1 MTNTELKRLSRREL
15 LEMLIEQGREND
27 RLKEELRQA
36 NEKLESRKII
46 FEKSGTLAEAAIAI
60 NDVLAAADAAA
71 AQYLEN
77 IKRRTEEIQQADYD
91 RIIAE
96 AEEKAATIVAD
107 AEAREKEVIEELNAQ
122 TRQDSDDLPQETHTE
137 DGSELTD

>member
-46 FEKSGTLAEAAIAI
+46 FENAGTLAEAAIAI

-77 IKRRTEEIQQADYD
+77 IKCRTEEIQQADYD

-96 AEEKAATIVAD
+96 AEEKAAAIVAD
-107 AEAREKEVIEELNAQ
+107 AEAREKEVNEELNVQ
-122 TRQDSDDLPQETHTE
+122 TRQNFEDLQPASQTE
-137 DGSELTD
+137 ESSELTD